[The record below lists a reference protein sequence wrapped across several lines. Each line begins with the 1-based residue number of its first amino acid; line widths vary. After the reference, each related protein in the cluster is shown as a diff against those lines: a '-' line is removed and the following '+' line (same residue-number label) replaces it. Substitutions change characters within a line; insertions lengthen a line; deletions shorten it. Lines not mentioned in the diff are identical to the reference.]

1 MTNQRVIEKL
11 IGMTNFEAIGNRKD
25 VNDSRNPAWV
35 DGYKEGVNQSI
46 NMIHLTEQK
55 NETDGA
61 NLDLL
66 KETAKELQ
74 AIKNGKGINKQMDKM
89 TAFRAL
95 HELNV
100 LIEKLEADN

>member
-1 MTNQRVIEKL
+1 MINQKIIQTLLEMAKAEP
-11 IGMTNFEAIGNRKD
+11 TDNRID
-25 VNDSRNPAWV
+25 VNDDRNPMWV
-35 DGYKEGVNQSI
+35 DGYVEGVKQSI
-46 NMIHLTEQK
+46 NTIYSVEKSINTS
-55 NETDGA
+55 GA

-66 KETAKELQ
+66 KEAAKELQ

-100 LIEKLEADN
+100 LIEKLEAGN